1 MTLCPFEFQITR
13 LMLMCVVQALM
24 VSRILWAELLFELF
38 TQLVF
43 RHPLG
48 LHFHLHTLAAFD
60 LNRHFADERVLV
72 ETCAT
77 FFLAARLSFSNFENT
92 QDMEVLNLRVP
103 VKAARRKELHQTGS
117 GCTTFFPLL
126 VNLPRYEER
135 P

>member
-1 MTLCPFEFQITR
+1 
-13 LMLMCVVQALM
+13 MLMCVVQALM

-77 FFLAARLSFSNFENT
+77 FFFCRTALILKFGKYTGHGSIELEGPCQSRTTQRAPPNGIWMHHLFSTPRESP
-92 QDMEVLNLRVP
+92 EVRG
-103 VKAARRKELHQTGS
+103 A
-117 GCTTFFPLL
+117 PLDFHKMW
-126 VNLPRYEER
+126 EAKW
-135 P
+135 